1 MPRICE
7 TCGVAKKGRHRRGT
21 SARVTPTG
29 TRPTGTRARHLTV
42 IPGAIDDEIDD
53 GPDLLTQVRRAL
65 GRRDPLD
72 LLALVS
78 GIVEA
83 CTPDPLSRAPVAD
96 LRVLIESFAE
106 VDQRE
111 TTALLVAFGAVADG
125 EAGVV
130 ARRAAA
136 DRRHPLPNWLATITE
151 VTACQ
156 PWIMRH
162 VLDDGDDYFVGARWP
177 DGTTVTAIVYVDTNL
192 GWTVKDAFAVAEPL
206 ARVVREYRSAVSRD
220 AGSNETTFA
229 EFDAA
234 NCRARV
240 TEAIDSGRRTYPPLE
255 TESWPAARS
264 LVEWIV
270 RMLPEGGHG
279 FEYPA
284 WDDAARAALADDFR
298 ASDAGSGCAGAEF
311 DTAIDAILWY
321 GCDYSG
327 GDPLRW
333 SPVRVELLLADW
345 VPRKIMAPVAELR
358 RIPDAL
364 VAFVE
369 YAHAARGIPS
379 HLTDDTVSA
388 IAYWTPQFL
397 EDVDRPRTFGAEAL
411 ARGASGQ
418 STFLDD
424 EDDAG
429 LWLLELEVGGSD
441 ALKNLDAIPISDE
454 PFDWTGIADDT
465 RPVVQETLDLVD
477 GCCEALLDVEYRSI
491 CRRVLAR
498 AAARSPKVFRR
509 KARTDIGAAAIVW
522 LVGHGNNL
530 FGRGRVS
537 VSAVCEH
544 LGVASSTL
552 SDRANTLRKAAG
564 IFEDEYHQSS
574 WSIRLGDP
582 ALLHSQRRAVIIAQR
597 DAGRRDL
604 GAP

>member
-1 MPRICE
+1 MSGGIE
-7 TCGVAKKGRHRRGT
+7 DEF
-21 SARVTPTG
+21 
-29 TRPTGTRARHLTV
+29 
-42 IPGAIDDEIDD
+42 DDR
-53 GPDLLTQVRRAL
+53 PDLLTQVRRAL

-83 CTPDPLSRAPVAD
+83 CTPDPLSGAPVTD
-96 LRVLIESFAE
+96 LRVLIESFGE

-111 TTALLVAFGAVADG
+111 TTALLAAFGAVVDG
-125 EAGVV
+125 EIGVI

-136 DRRHPLPNWLATITE
+136 RRHHPLPTWLATIGE

-156 PWIMRH
+156 PWIMHH
-162 VLDDGDDYFVGARWP
+162 VLDDGDDYFVATRWP
-177 DGTTVTAIVYVDTNL
+177 DGSTVTAIVYIDTNL

-206 ARVVREYRSAVSRD
+206 SRVVREYRSAVSRD
-220 AGSNETTFA
+220 AATAETTFT

-234 NCRARV
+234 NSRARI
-240 TEAIDSGRRTYPPLE
+240 TEAIVSGRRTYPPLE
-255 TESWPAARS
+255 TETWPAARP

-270 RMLPEGGHG
+270 RMLPEGGQG
-279 FEYPA
+279 FEYPD

-298 ASDAGSGCAGAEF
+298 ASEFGIGCAGAAF
-311 DTAIDAILWY
+311 DTAIDAIVWY

-333 SPVRVELLLADW
+333 SPVRVELLLVDW
-345 VPRKIMAPVAELR
+345 VPRKIIAPIAELR
-358 RIPDAL
+358 RIPDTL

-369 YAHAARGIPS
+369 YAHAARGIPR

-388 IAYWTPQFL
+388 IAHWAPQFL
-397 EDVDRPRTFGAEAL
+397 EDVDRPRTFGAEAI
-411 ARGASGQ
+411 ARRAAGL

-441 ALKNLDAIPISDE
+441 ALKNLDAVPIADE
-454 PFDWTGIADDT
+454 PFDWTGISEDT
-465 RPVVQETLDLVD
+465 RPVVQETLDLID

-530 FGRGRVS
+530 FGWGRVS

-544 LGVASSTL
+544 LGVASGTL

-604 GAP
+604 DVP